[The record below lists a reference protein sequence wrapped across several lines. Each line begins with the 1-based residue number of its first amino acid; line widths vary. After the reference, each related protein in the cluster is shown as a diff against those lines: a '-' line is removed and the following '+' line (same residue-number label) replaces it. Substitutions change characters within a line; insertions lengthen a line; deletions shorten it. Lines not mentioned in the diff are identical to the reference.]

1 MSKVEQ
7 LLTPWLEH
15 HLPRLTWLPEI
26 LSICLGVVF
35 LVFTYLISRYLILP
49 GFEKVTFYIS
59 PKNLALLKVH
69 YAKLNRRI
77 AVLICSLMFISS
89 FHYFYLP
96 GDEGKAFY
104 QVLGQVISITYSGLI
119 FSSIITISGAAYNQL
134 SFAKDVPILGIIQVF
149 KLLAFIV
156 TAILII
162 SIVMEKSPAYILS
175 GFGALAAMLL
185 LVFKDTI
192 LGFVASIQIAANS
205 LVKNGDW
212 VQFDKYGAN
221 GDVIE
226 LGLNTV
232 KVRNWDKTITTVP
245 TYALISESF
254 KNWRGMEES
263 GGRRIKRALNLD
275 LNSIA
280 IVESSSI
287 DEIKTHGVITQVLDQ
302 SQLGEAIGKSNVRLF
317 RMYAEEYLRQHQ
329 DLNQE
334 LTLMVRELD
343 PHAEGLPIEIYC
355 FSLNK
360 NWVPYEHLQAD
371 LIDHLLAILPI
382 FKLRPYQHVTGQLS
396 GQPISQLL
404 SHPIEHPTEQSI
416 DKTTE

>member
-1 MSKVEQ
+1 M
-7 LLTPWLEH
+7 LEH

-35 LVFTYLISRYLILP
+35 LVFIYLVSRRLILP
-49 GFEKVTFYIS
+49 VFEKLTFYIS

-69 YAKLNRRI
+69 YEKLNRRL
-77 AVLICSLMFISS
+77 AVFICSLVFVTS

-96 GDEGKAFY
+96 GDGGKAFY
-104 QVLGQVISITYSGLI
+104 QVLGQVIAIIYGGLI
-119 FSSIITISGAAYNQL
+119 FSSSITISGAAYNQL
-134 SFAKDVPILGIIQVF
+134 SFAKDVPIYGIIQVF
-149 KLLAFIV
+149 KLLTFIV

-162 SIVMEKSPAYILS
+162 SILMEKSPAYILS

-192 LGFVASIQIAANS
+192 LGFVASIQIAANH

-212 VQFDKYGAN
+212 VQFDQYGAN
-221 GDVIE
+221 GEIIE

-245 TYALISESF
+245 TYTLISESF

-275 LNSIA
+275 LNSIT
-280 IVESSSI
+280 IVESATI
-287 DEIKTHGVITQVLDQ
+287 DEIKTHQVITQILDQ
-302 SQLGEAIGKSNVRLF
+302 GQLDEASGKSNVRLF
-317 RMYAEEYLRQHQ
+317 RMYAEAYLKQHQ
-329 DLNQE
+329 ELNQE

-355 FSLNK
+355 FSTNK

-371 LIDHLLAILPI
+371 LIDHLLAILPL
-382 FKLRPYQHVTGQLS
+382 FGLRPYQHVTGQLS

-404 SHPIEHPTEQSI
+404 SHPIKHPTEQFI